1 MRRIGTF
8 ITGLLVGATLFG
20 GSVTFAA
27 EIMAEQSANRFLV
40 DGQEVQLT
48 AYAIN
53 GNNYLKLR
61 DIGEAVGFNVYW
73 DAENHCVQIESDMPY
88 TGVAPVTSEAD
99 ITTSGGY
106 EQSAVKPSPQVG
118 DTILC
123 SDGYAYEITDV
134 SKYNNSMFATEET
147 DALPSPTCDW
157 SLLVQPELPAPEAR
171 HFTAGGK
178 EYLFVRNLYETKRMQ
193 YTLYNAIGDNPQIWQ
208 NGRPVTM
215 ANGKPLV
222 RINLSIPNDVNAVSF
237 WPWRSEQITELFHS
251 CPPGEYSMEAWDVY
265 CDGTFRYTE
274 YYIHVE

>member
-1 MRRIGTF
+1 
-8 ITGLLVGATLFG
+8 
-20 GSVTFAA
+20 
-27 EIMAEQSANRFLV
+27 MAEQSTNRFLV
-40 DGQEVQLT
+40 DGQEVQLN

-73 DAENHCVQIESDMPY
+73 DAENHCVQIESDKPY
-88 TGVAPVTSEAD
+88 TGVAPAASKAETS
-99 ITTSGGY
+99 TSANY
-106 EQSAVKPSPQVG
+106 EQSVVKPAPQAG

-123 SDGYAYEITDV
+123 SDGYAYEIKDV
-134 SKYNNSMFATEET
+134 SKYSSSMFATEET

-193 YTLYNAIGDNPQIWQ
+193 YTLYNAIGNNPQTWQ
-208 NGRPVTM
+208 NGKPTTM
-215 ANGKPLV
+215 ANGEPMV